1 MMFLSRIFGNY
12 YKKMMD
18 QSIDAIVSIDPEN
31 KVTYFNKAA
40 ENLWGFSRSEVMGNN
55 VKMLVPQ
62 QFRSQHDGFVDHH
75 RKTGENKIVDTSRDV
90 QLERKDGKKVWVRIS
105 LSKIPSPQGNWYTAM
120 VHDISEERRAQSII
134 NQTLEQSF
142 DAVVTIDEQ
151 NNIIFANPAAESL
164 WGYSKED
171 MLGNNVKMLVPAE
184 IQPHHDSYV
193 NRNRK
198 TGDDRII
205 GTQQEL
211 PIHRKDGGKRW
222 ASVSLARIKQD
233 DGGNLYTAFL
243 KDVTEDVERR
253 DEFRMLSMVADE
265 TDNAVIITGPEG
277 KTKYVNKGFTK
288 LTGYEPSEIIGEKPG
303 DLLQGPH
310 TDPDTVRKIGEH
322 LENRQPFYNEILN
335 YDRNSRPY
343 WVSLSINP
351 VINDHGELTNYIAI
365 QADITEGKEKSL
377 EASRRFNAI
386 SESNGVGEWSLEG
399 DLVSLNSYFLE
410 HLDGKSVN
418 DGKIKDNNLK
428 RILSGEEFQRLVG
441 GEQISGSFG
450 FQAATGETRTF
461 ETTLAAIND
470 SEGKPKYIV
479 AYGID
484 VTSKREAIEV
494 TDREMSRVE
503 ASSAEIQKI
512 ISVINDISDQTNLLA
527 LNAAIEAARA
537 GEAGRGFSVVADE
550 VRQLAKRSAESASD
564 IRTLVDETNQRV
576 KSLGQSLRKLNE
588 DGG

>member
-1 MMFLSRIFGNY
+1 MFLSRLFGNH

-40 ENLWGFSRSEVMGNN
+40 ENLWGFSRSEVLGNN

-62 QFRSQHDGFVDHH
+62 QFRSRHDSFVDHH

-90 QLERKDGKKVWVRIS
+90 QLERKDGKQVWVRIS
-105 LSKIPSPQGNWYTAM
+105 LSKIPSRQGNWYTAM

-164 WGYSKED
+164 WGYSKEE

-184 IQPHHDSYV
+184 MQPHHDGYI

-198 TGDDRII
+198 TGEDKII

-222 ASVSLARIKQD
+222 ASVSLARIEQD

-243 KDVTEDVERR
+243 KDVTEDVDRR

-288 LTGYEPSEIIGEKPG
+288 LTGYEPSEIIGHKPG

-335 YDRNSRPY
+335 YDRNGRPY

-351 VINDHGELTNYIAI
+351 VVNDHGDLSNYIAI
-365 QADITEGKEKSL
+365 QADITEAKEKSL

-399 DLVSLNSYFLE
+399 ELMSLNSYFLE
-410 HLDGKSVN
+410 HLNGKSVS
-418 DGKIKDNNLK
+418 DGKIKENNLK
-428 RILSGEEFQRLVG
+428 RILSGGEFQSLVG
-441 GEQISGSFG
+441 GEQISGSFE
-450 FQAATGETRTF
+450 FHAATGEPRTF
-461 ETTLAAIND
+461 EATLAAIND

-494 TDREMSRVE
+494 TDSEMSRVE

-564 IRTLVDETNQRV
+564 IRKLVDETNQRV

-588 DGG
+588 EGG